1 MVCSVQLLQDFEFP
15 VASQRIQ
22 VSQDGQYIV
31 ASGIYKP
38 QARPQKGRGPVRP
51 VTVAGFRLAALLHQ
65 QACVPT
71 DPVLRA
77 VPACHEV

>member
-1 MVCSVQLLQDFEFP
+1 LLQDFEFP

-38 QARPQKGRGPVRP
+38 QARRRPGLGRSE
-51 VTVAGFRLAALLHQ
+51 T
-65 QACVPT
+65 
-71 DPVLRA
+71 
-77 VPACHEV
+77 